1 MAAHDDKISTNRRRL
16 FKALSSVP
24 VVMTLR
30 PGSALANSSAYQCVT
45 EIAARPDPVNLFHPN
60 TMPGACS
67 DSDLCYA
74 YQERKYWDVSGC
86 GYPGIPKIVV
96 ETRSGVYVTGDGESA
111 LPSFDAGGGL
121 SGFSARG
128 GTYTCSSPIS
138 SQQGLFL
145 VAGTPSPDANSPT
158 SYQYTG
164 VFPESRLS
172 SAGQMGIT
180 GTCLASVPNTVVGA
194 YTIAKG

>member
-30 PGSALANSSAYQCVT
+30 PGSALANTSAYQCVT
-45 EIAARPDPVNLFHPN
+45 DIAAKPDPVNLFHPN

-86 GYPGIPKIVV
+86 GYPGTPAIVV
-96 ETRSGVYVTGDGESA
+96 ETQPGVYVTGDGFVAMPTFASGA
-111 LPSFDAGGGL
+111 LT
-121 SGFSARG
+121 GFTVG
-128 GTYTCSSPIS
+128 GTPYTCASLV

-145 VAGTPSPDANSPT
+145 VVGTPTPDAVSAT
-158 SYQYTG
+158 GFQYTG
-164 VFPESRLS
+164 VYPQQSP
-172 SAGQMGIT
+172 SAGGQMGIT
-180 GTCLASVPNTVVGA
+180 GTCLNSVPNSVGSF
-194 YTIAKG
+194 TIAKG